1 MKPNADSAERP
12 RNGHGAEPGSSQ
24 SEEAAAAMSGASQ
37 ELHDFIADLEELIQ
51 ATTALTGE
59 DLARAKAKLYDRIAA
74 ARQAAGH
81 LRRGVIGRT
90 RHRIRVVNNYVQE
103 QPWKS
108 LGIGVAAGLV
118 VGLIMS
124 RRRA

>member
-1 MKPNADSAERP
+1 MKPKADSAERT
-12 RNGHGAEPGSSQ
+12 RNRHGTEPGSAHGD
-24 SEEAAAAMSGASQ
+24 AAAAALSGASQ

-51 ATTALTGE
+51 ATTSLTGE
-59 DLARAKAKLYDRIAA
+59 DLARAKTKLYDRIAA
-74 ARQAAGH
+74 ARQAAAH

-108 LGIGVAAGLV
+108 IGIGVAAGLV

>member
-1 MKPNADSAERP
+1 MKPNADRAERT

-24 SEEAAAAMSGASQ
+24 REEAAAAMSGASQ

-51 ATTALTGE
+51 ATTSLTGE

>member
-1 MKPNADSAERP
+1 MKPNADSAERT
-12 RNGHGAEPGSSQ
+12 RNGRGAEPGSSR
-24 SEEAAAAMSGASQ
+24 SEEATAAMSGASQ

-51 ATTALTGE
+51 ATTSLTGE

-74 ARQAAGH
+74 ARQAAGQ

-90 RHRIRVVNNYVQE
+90 RQRIRVVNNYVQE

>member
-1 MKPNADSAERP
+1 MKPKADSAERT
-12 RNGHGAEPGSSQ
+12 RNGHGAERGSSHRD
-24 SEEAAAAMSGASQ
+24 AAAAALSGASQ

-51 ATTALTGE
+51 ATTSLTGE
-59 DLARAKAKLYDRIAA
+59 DLARAKTKLYDRIAA

-81 LRRGVIGRT
+81 LRRGVVGRT

-108 LGIGVAAGLV
+108 IGIGVAAGLV